1 MPLSVVRWIGF
12 VQERGGH
19 SNHVPPAAT
28 FASITIFG
36 LSGACNAVLLL
47 TTRPESGL
55 FSRLSRD
62 DMGFAPSSPQ
72 LQPKEFAASGS
83 NIDVEEEH
91 ELGRLP
97 SR

>member
-1 MPLSVVRWIGF
+1 VSVVRWIGF

-19 SNHVPPAAT
+19 SDHVPPAAS
-28 FASITIFG
+28 FASVAIFG
-36 LSGACNAVLLL
+36 LSGACNAILLL
-47 TTRPESGL
+47 TTRPEAGL
-55 FSRLSRD
+55 FSRLNRD
-62 DMGFAPSSPQ
+62 DMGLAPASPP

-83 NIDVEEEH
+83 NINADEEH